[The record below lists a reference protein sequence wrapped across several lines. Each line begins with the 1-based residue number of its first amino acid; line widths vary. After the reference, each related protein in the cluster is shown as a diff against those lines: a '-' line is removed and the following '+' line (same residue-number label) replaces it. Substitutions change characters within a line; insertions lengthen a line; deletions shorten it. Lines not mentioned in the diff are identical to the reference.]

1 MKKIKKDIIRIKER
15 DTEEYASLV
24 TGTLDDMFDGSV
36 DFRLNKP
43 LQLIIFECFIGKV
56 ISDEREQKYRLLLLR
71 AMDNILKGAI
81 ENINT
86 FKPEH
91 VITKNRSIN

>member
-1 MKKIKKDIIRIKER
+1 MSKKTKQNSIRKKE
-15 DTEEYASLV
+15 TEEFISLV
-24 TGTLDDMFDGSV
+24 TETFDLMFDGSV

-43 LQLIIFECFIGKV
+43 LQIIIFECFIGKV
-56 ISDEREQKYRLLLLR
+56 ISDEKEQKYRLLLLR
-71 AMDNILKGAI
+71 AISNLLEGAI
-81 ENINT
+81 KNINT

>member
-1 MKKIKKDIIRIKER
+1 MKEKKSIDYYYLETMA
-15 DTEEYASLV
+15 DL
-24 TGTLDDMFDGSV
+24 
-36 DFRLNKP
+36 
-43 LQLIIFECFIGKV
+43 
-56 ISDEREQKYRLLLLR
+56 
-71 AMDNILKGAI
+71 LKGII

>member
-1 MKKIKKDIIRIKER
+1 MKKIKKDIIRVKEK
-15 DTEEYASLV
+15 DTEEYISLIKDS
-24 TGTLDDMFDGSV
+24 LDDMFDGSV
-36 DFRLNKP
+36 YFNLNQP
-43 LQLIIFECFIGKV
+43 PQLIIFKCFMGKL
-56 ISDEREQKYRLLLLR
+56 ISNEKEKKYRLLLLETM
-71 AMDNILKGAI
+71 ADLLKGII